1 MLFRSNTPFS
11 KRCEIIS
18 DLWIKYGDE
27 PDLDD
32 FVSYN
37 DLGLVL
43 GFAINEDIVKTTKV
57 AEGYVNE
64 TFDLFLEA
72 MGLDDTGFE
81 TVEQILASKLS

>member
-1 MLFRSNTPFS
+1 MTQATNTPFS